1 MNPKALLTFALLSSA
16 ASAADWSLTP
26 LVLEGQTV
34 PNGNTVTSITNLAIN
49 NKLEWRVEAG
59 STTGTA
65 SQNLL
70 LDANGIVAEAGQALS
85 APPGAM
91 LRSFDALTLDING
104 NSAVNFFLDGTTGSS
119 DDSGVYYN
127 FNLLIQESQLVNAAG
142 ISAGTPYIGFFET
155 KLADNGAIVLL
166 ASIDDPAIA
175 GSVDQVMM
183 GLIVD
188 GSGNL
193 VAEVPLWKEGDT
205 IPGTTG
211 LITTFGT
218 GPHNFDMND
227 AGTLMF
233 FADTDLA
240 STMDGVIMLNNA
252 LLAQEGTPSPVAG
265 RNWSS
270 LSSPELSLNNSGGYV
285 YSGSLD
291 GDSASNLVII
301 KDGVKFMQE
310 GDAVPGIPAFAFT
323 SFGSGPLDLADNGD
337 LVWFGDWNDPDT
349 TVDTGLFVNEELIV
363 QEGVTQIGGVIVDS
377 LSGVQEGYFISD
389 DGRFVIFE
397 ATLLDGT
404 NGAFLA
410 TRNGSITSIPGCSP
424 DGSTLTHVGGTA
436 SIGDTLQ
443 LMYASPSMA
452 TGLRFLAVA
461 GMSSIDGSGCG
472 INFPGI
478 GEALVGLV
486 PPNPL
491 LLPMGVYTGSAATL
505 PVSVPNNVSLI
516 GMTRYLQAVFVYP
529 GDPLNTYDLSNA
541 LEVTVGL

>member
-1 MNPKALLTFALLSSA
+1 M
-16 ASAADWSLTP
+16 
-26 LVLEGQTV
+26 
-34 PNGNTVTSITNLAIN
+34 
-49 NKLEWRVEAG
+49 
-59 STTGTA
+59 
-65 SQNLL
+65 
-70 LDANGIVAEAGQALS
+70 
-85 APPGAM
+85 
-91 LRSFDALTLDING
+91 
-104 NSAVNFFLDGTTGSS
+104 
-119 DDSGVYYN
+119 YYN
-127 FNLLIQESQLVNAAG
+127 FNLLIQESQLVSAAG

-175 GSVDQVMM
+175 SSVDQVLM
-183 GLIVD
+183 GLVID
-188 GSGNL
+188 AGGNL

-205 IPGTTG
+205 IPGTGG
-211 LITTFGT
+211 LVTTFGT

-240 STMDGVIMLNNA
+240 TTMDGVIMLNNA
-252 LLAQEGTPSPVAG
+252 LLAQEGTPSPIAG

-301 KDGVKFMQE
+301 KDGAKFMQE

-337 LVWFGDWNDPDT
+337 LLWFGDWDDADT
-349 TVDTGLFVNEELIV
+349 NVDTGLFVNDELIV

-377 LSGVQEGYFISD
+377 LFGIQEGYSISD

-452 TGLRFLAVA
+452 SGLRFLAVA
-461 GMSSIDGSGCG
+461 GMSSVDGGGCG
-472 INFPGI
+472 INIPGV

-491 LLPMGVYTGSAATL
+491 LLPMGMYMGTAQML
-505 PVSVPNNVSLI
+505 PVAVPNNVSLI

-529 GDPLNTYDLSNA
+529 SDPLNTYDLTNA